1 MTLPLPTVECWDEVD
16 STNRIAAE
24 WLRVGC
30 LHGRA
35 LRARSQTAGRG
46 RLGRS
51 WMAPPDSGLTL
62 SVVLAGPEWFALA
75 PRIPLAA
82 GVACADLLRTR
93 YNLPVGLKW
102 PNDLVVGSRKCG
114 GILCEG
120 VTNGG
125 RFAGVVIG
133 IGLNINAD
141 EAALGEELAGRATS
155 LFLETSNTEAD
166 LDGLASAIRDAIVNA
181 AEALSTSSA
190 DQLLA
195 RWAALDSIRGRQ
207 VWFGEGNGATSGV
220 AEGIAPDG
228 GLLVRTADGLRTLHA
243 GEVTTQP
250 PSDPR

>member
-1 MTLPLPTVECWDEVD
+1 
-16 STNRIAAE
+16 
-24 WLRVGC
+24 
-30 LHGRA
+30 
-35 LRARSQTAGRG
+35 
-46 RLGRS
+46 
-51 WMAPPDSGLTL
+51 MAPPDSGLTL

-93 YNLPVGLKW
+93 YDLPVGLKW

-120 VTNGG
+120 VTTAS

-133 IGLNINAD
+133 IGMNINAD

-155 LFLETSNTEAD
+155 LFLETGRTEAD
-166 LDGLASAIRDAIVNA
+166 LDGLATSVRDAIVAA
-181 AEALSTSSA
+181 AEALSLEPPER
-190 DQLLA
+190 LLT

-207 VWFGEGNGATSGV
+207 VWFGEGDGATSGI

-228 GLLVRTADGLRTLHA
+228 GLLVRTAQGLRTLHA

>member
-1 MTLPLPTVECWDEVD
+1 MTVPLPTVECWDEID

-35 LRARSQTAGRG
+35 LRARRQTAGRG

-51 WMAPPDSGLTL
+51 WTAPPDSGLTL
-62 SVVLAGPEWFALA
+62 SVVLAGPEWLALA

-82 GVACADLLRTR
+82 GVACADLLRAR

-120 VTNGG
+120 VGTAG

-133 IGLNINAD
+133 IGMNINAD
-141 EAALGEELAGRATS
+141 EAALGEELVGRATS
-155 LFLETSNTEAD
+155 LFLETGRNEAD
-166 LDGLASAIRDAIVNA
+166 LDGLASSVRDAVVVA
-181 AEALSTSSA
+181 AEALSLQPS
-190 DQLLA
+190 DRLLA
-195 RWAALDSIRGRQ
+195 RWAELDSIRGRQ
-207 VWFGEGNGATSGV
+207 VWFGQGDGATSGI
-220 AEGIAPDG
+220 AAGIAPDG
-228 GLLVRTADGLRTLHA
+228 GLLVQTAEGLRTLHA

>member
-155 LFLETSNTEAD
+155 LFLETGNTEAD

-207 VWFGEGNGATSGV
+207 VWFGEGDGATSGI

>member
-155 LFLETSNTEAD
+155 LFLETGNTEAD
-166 LDGLASAIRDAIVNA
+166 LDGLASAIRDAIVAA
-181 AEALSTSSA
+181 AEALSTSPPE
-190 DQLLA
+190 QLLA

-207 VWFGEGNGATSGV
+207 VWFGEGDGATSGI

>member
-166 LDGLASAIRDAIVNA
+166 LDGLASAIRDAIVAA
-181 AEALSTSSA
+181 AEALSTSPPE
-190 DQLLA
+190 QLLA

>member
-1 MTLPLPTVECWDEVD
+1 MTRPLPPVECWDEVD

-24 WLRVGC
+24 WLRAGC

-51 WMAPPDSGLTL
+51 WTAPPDSGLTL

-82 GVACADLLRTR
+82 GVACADLLRDR
-93 YNLPVGLKW
+93 YDAPVGLKW
-102 PNDLVVGSRKCG
+102 PNDLVFGRRKCG

-125 RFAGVVIG
+125 RFAGIVIG

-141 EAALGEELAGRATS
+141 EEALGVELAGRATS
-155 LFLETSNTEAD
+155 LFLETGRTEAD
-166 LDGLASAIRDAIVNA
+166 LDGLAAALRDAIVAA
-181 AEALSTSSA
+181 AEALTTA
-190 DQLLA
+190 PPERLLA
-195 RWAALDSIRGRQ
+195 RWAELDSIRGRE
-207 VWFGEGNGATSGV
+207 VWFGEGDAATSGI
-220 AEGIAPDG
+220 AEGIAQDG

-250 PSDPR
+250 PADTR

>member
-1 MTLPLPTVECWDEVD
+1 MNRPLPPVECWDEVD

-24 WLRVGC
+24 WLRAGC

-62 SVVLAGPEWFALA
+62 SLVLGGAEWLGLA
-75 PRIPLAA
+75 PRVPLAA
-82 GVACADLLRTR
+82 GVACADLLRAR
-93 YNLPVGLKW
+93 YDLPVGLKW
-102 PNDLVVGSRKCG
+102 PNDLVIGGRKCG

-120 VTNGG
+120 VTTAG

-133 IGLNINAD
+133 IGININAD
-141 EAALGEELAGRATS
+141 EDALGAELAGRATS
-155 LFLETSNTEAD
+155 LFLETGNTEAD
-166 LDGLASAIRDAIVNA
+166 LDGLASDVRDAIVAA
-181 AEALSTSSA
+181 AEALSTSPPE
-190 DQLLA
+190 QLLA

-207 VWFGEGNGATSGV
+207 VWFGEGNGATSGI
-220 AEGIAPDG
+220 AEGIGPDG
-228 GLLVRTADGLRTLHA
+228 GLLVQTADGLRTLHA

-250 PSDPR
+250 PADPR

>member
-1 MTLPLPTVECWDEVD
+1 MSRPLPPVECWDEVD

-24 WLRVGC
+24 WLRGGC

-51 WMAPPDSGLTL
+51 WNAPPDSGLTL
-62 SVVLAGPEWFALA
+62 SVVLAGAEWLALA

-82 GVACADLLRTR
+82 GVACADLLRAR
-93 YNLPVGLKW
+93 YDLPVGLKW
-102 PNDLVVGSRKCG
+102 PNDLMVGSRKCG

-125 RFAGVVIG
+125 RLIGVVIG

-141 EAALGEELAGRATS
+141 EGQLGAELAGRATS
-155 LFLETSNTEAD
+155 LFLETGRNESD
-166 LDGLASAIRDAIVNA
+166 LDGLAAAIRDAIVAA
-181 AEALSTSSA
+181 AEALSTSPPEH
-190 DQLLA
+190 LLA
-195 RWAALDSIRGRQ
+195 RWAALDAIRGRQ
-207 VWFGEGNGATSGV
+207 VWFGEGDGTTSGI

-228 GLLVRTADGLRTLHA
+228 GLLVRTEQGLRTLHA

>member
-1 MTLPLPTVECWDEVD
+1 MSRPLPPVECWDEVD
-16 STNRIAAE
+16 STNRIAAA
-24 WLRVGC
+24 WLRAGC

-120 VTNGG
+120 VTTAS

-155 LFLETSNTEAD
+155 LFLETGNTEAD
-166 LDGLASAIRDAIVNA
+166 LDGLASDVRDAIVA
-181 AEALSTSSA
+181 VAEALSTSPPE
-190 DQLLA
+190 QLLA

-207 VWFGEGNGATSGV
+207 VWFGEGDGATSGI

>member
-1 MTLPLPTVECWDEVD
+1 MSRPLPPVECWDEVD

-120 VTNGG
+120 VTTAS
-125 RFAGVVIG
+125 RFAGVIIG

-141 EAALGEELAGRATS
+141 EGALGAELAGRATS
-155 LFLETSNTEAD
+155 LFLETGTTEAD
-166 LDGLASAIRDAIVNA
+166 LDGLASDVRDAIVAA
-181 AEALSTSSA
+181 AEALSTSPPE
-190 DQLLA
+190 QLLA

-207 VWFGEGNGATSGV
+207 VWFGEGHSATSGI
-220 AEGIAPDG
+220 AEGLAPDG

>member
-1 MTLPLPTVECWDEVD
+1 MSRPLPPVECWDEVD
-16 STNRIAAE
+16 STNRIAAA
-24 WLRVGC
+24 WLRAGC

-120 VTNGG
+120 VTTAS

-155 LFLETSNTEAD
+155 LFLETGNTEAD
-166 LDGLASAIRDAIVNA
+166 LDGLASAIRDAIVAA
-181 AEALSTSSA
+181 AEALSTSPPE
-190 DQLLA
+190 QLLA

-207 VWFGEGNGATSGV
+207 VWFGEGDGATSGI

>member
-1 MTLPLPTVECWDEVD
+1 
-16 STNRIAAE
+16 
-24 WLRVGC
+24 
-30 LHGRA
+30 
-35 LRARSQTAGRG
+35 
-46 RLGRS
+46 
-51 WMAPPDSGLTL
+51 MAPPDSGLTL

-93 YNLPVGLKW
+93 YDLPVGLKW

-120 VTNGG
+120 VTTAS

-133 IGLNINAD
+133 IGMNINAD

-155 LFLETSNTEAD
+155 IFLETGRTEAD
-166 LDGLASAIRDAIVNA
+166 LDGLASDVRDAIVAA
-181 AEALSTSSA
+181 AEGLSLEPP
-190 DQLLA
+190 DRLLA

-207 VWFGEGNGATSGV
+207 VWFGEGDGATSGI
-220 AEGIAPDG
+220 ADGIAPDG
-228 GLLVRTADGLRTLHA
+228 GLLVQTADGLRTLHA